1 MGLALPLAAGIIW
14 LYVAWRWA
22 RKLPTGKPARIV
34 AALVLLLAAEYHS
47 VTGRFFG
54 SLASAELPRPLLIV
68 LSWAFGAFLLL
79 AMLLVLRDLLGG
91 STWLFARRAGRRML
105 ASAKL
110 SVSIGVLAAV
120 LSAWGVWQAV
130 KLPAVKTVD
139 IEVQGLPVAFDGYRI
154 VQLSDLHASRLFPA
168 AWIAAVVAKTDALHP
183 DLIVITGDLQ
193 DGTPAA
199 RTTDVRPLRDLHAR
213 DGVLAVPGNHEYYV
227 DFPGWMAAFHELGL
241 PMLQNA
247 HVLIRRDGQTL
258 AVAGITD
265 PAATRFG
272 QPGPDLQAAL
282 RGIPRGVPV
291 ILLSHRPG
299 NAVASA
305 RAGVALELAGHTHGG
320 QIRGPDLLT
329 RWANHGF
336 LSGLYQVGRMQL
348 YVSNGAG
355 LWNGLAIRLGR
366 PSEIT
371 RIVLRTPARAALP
384 STPASP
390 SVTAPP

>member
-1 MGLALPLAAGIIW
+1 MGIVLPLITGIIW
-14 LYVAWRWA
+14 LYVARRWV
-22 RKLPTGKPARIV
+22 RKLPAGKPVRIV
-34 AALVLLLAAEYHS
+34 LALALLLVAEYHS
-47 VTGRFFG
+47 ITSHFFG
-54 SLASAELPRPLLIV
+54 SLASAELPRAMLII

-91 STWLFARRAGRRML
+91 LVWPFARRVGRSVL

-110 SVSIGVLAAV
+110 SVSIGVLAAA
-120 LSAWGVWQAV
+120 LSAWGVWQAI
-130 KLPAVKTVD
+130 KLPAVKTVE
-139 IEVQGLPVAFDGYRI
+139 IEVQGLPAAFDGYRI

-168 AWIAAVVAKTDALHP
+168 SWIAAVVAKTNALHP

-199 RTTDVRPLRDLHAR
+199 RATDVQPLHDLHAR

-227 DFPGWMAAFHELGL
+227 DFRGWMAAFRELGL
-241 PMLQNA
+241 PMLQNG
-247 HVLIRRDGQTL
+247 HVLIQRDGHVL

-265 PAATRFG
+265 PAALMFG
-272 QPGPDLQAAL
+272 LPGPDLKKAIQ
-282 RGIPRGVPV
+282 GIPRGVPV

-305 RAGVALELAGHTHGG
+305 HAGVALELAGHTHGG

-329 RWANHGF
+329 KWTNHGY
-336 LSGLYQVGRMQL
+336 LSGLYRVGSMPL
-348 YVSNGAG
+348 YVSNGTG

-371 RIVLRTPARAALP
+371 RIVLRVPPHPT
-384 STPASP
+384 SP
-390 SVTAPP
+390 RPGASVTTPP